1 MKLAEALMLRS
12 DLQRRTEQLKQRILR
27 NAKVQEGDSPAEDPN
42 DLLKEFESMSKEL
55 IKLIQSINQT
65 NSNTEIEKGV
75 TLSDGLAQRDVLK
88 IKHNIYSELA
98 KAATVTQD
106 RYSKSEVRFISTI
119 QVAEIQKTA
128 DKLAKEHREL
138 DSMIQEVNWKTELIL

>member
-1 MKLAEALMLRS
+1 MRLFGKVIS
-12 DLQRRTEQLKQRILR
+12 SPFLR

-98 KAATVTQD
+98 KAATVTHD

-119 QVAEIQKTA
+119 KVAEIQKTA

-138 DSMIQEVNWKTELIL
+138 DSMIQEVNWKTELIS

>member
-12 DLQRRTEQLKQRILR
+12 DLQHRTEQLKQRILR

-42 DLLKEFESMSKEL
+42 DLLKEFESMSREL

-98 KAATVTQD
+98 KAATVSQD

-119 QVAEIQKTA
+119 KVAEIQKTA

-138 DSMIQEVNWKTELIL
+138 DSMIQEVNWKTELIS

>member
-1 MKLAEALMLRS
+1 MKLAEALILRS
-12 DLQRRTEQLKQRILR
+12 DLQHRTEQLKQRILR
-27 NAKVQEGDSPAEDPN
+27 NAKVQEGDFPAEDPN

-55 IKLIQSINQT
+55 TKLIQSINRT
-65 NSNTEIEKGV
+65 NSNTEIGKGV

-119 QVAEIQKTA
+119 KVAEIQKTV

-138 DSMIQEVNWKTELIL
+138 DSMIQEVNWKTELIS

>member
-1 MKLAEALMLRS
+1 MKLAEALILRS
-12 DLQRRTEQLKQRILR
+12 DLQHRTEQLKQRILR

-55 IKLIQSINQT
+55 TKLIQSINQT

-98 KAATVTQD
+98 KAATVTHD

-119 QVAEIQKTA
+119 KVAEIQKTA

-138 DSMIQEVNWKTELIL
+138 DSMIQEVNWKTELIS

>member
-1 MKLAEALMLRS
+1 MKLAEALILRS
-12 DLQRRTEQLKQRILR
+12 DLQHRTEQLKQRILR

-55 IKLIQSINQT
+55 TKLIQSINQT

-98 KAATVTQD
+98 KAATVTHD

-119 QVAEIQKTA
+119 KVAEIQKTA
-128 DKLAKEHREL
+128 DKLAKEHRGL

>member
-1 MKLAEALMLRS
+1 MKLAEALILRS

-55 IKLIQSINQT
+55 TKLIQSINQT

-98 KAATVTQD
+98 KTATVTQD

-119 QVAEIQKTA
+119 KVAEIQKTV

-138 DSMIQEVNWKTELIL
+138 DSMIQEVNWKTELIS

>member
-1 MKLAEALMLRS
+1 MKLAEALILRS
-12 DLQRRTEQLKQRILR
+12 DLQHRTEQLKQRILR

-55 IKLIQSINQT
+55 TKLIQSINQT

-98 KAATVTQD
+98 KAATVTHD

-119 QVAEIQKTA
+119 KVAEIQKTA

>member
-1 MKLAEALMLRS
+1 MKLAEALILRS
-12 DLQRRTEQLKQRILR
+12 DLQHRTEQLKQRILR
-27 NAKVQEGDSPAEDPN
+27 NAKVQEGDFPAEDPN

-55 IKLIQSINQT
+55 TKLIQSINQT

-98 KAATVTQD
+98 KAATVTHD

-119 QVAEIQKTA
+119 KVAEIQKTA

>member
-1 MKLAEALMLRS
+1 
-12 DLQRRTEQLKQRILR
+12 
-27 NAKVQEGDSPAEDPN
+27 
-42 DLLKEFESMSKEL
+42 MSKEL

-98 KAATVTQD
+98 KAATVTHD

-119 QVAEIQKTA
+119 KVAEIQKTA

-138 DSMIQEVNWKTELIL
+138 DSMIQEVNWKTELIS

>member
-1 MKLAEALMLRS
+1 MKLAEALILRS

-42 DLLKEFESMSKEL
+42 DLLKEFESLSKKL
-55 IKLIQSINQT
+55 TKLIQSINQT

-98 KAATVTQD
+98 KAATVTHD

-119 QVAEIQKTA
+119 KVAEIQKTV

-138 DSMIQEVNWKTELIL
+138 DSMIQEVNWKTELIS

>member
-1 MKLAEALMLRS
+1 MKLAEALILRS
-12 DLQRRTEQLKQRILR
+12 DLQHRTEQLKQRILR
-27 NAKVQEGDSPAEDPN
+27 NAKVQEGDSPAENPN

-119 QVAEIQKTA
+119 KVAEIQKTA

-138 DSMIQEVNWKTELIL
+138 DSMIQEVNWKTELIS